1 MLKFYLL
8 HHLENEKIIMLL
20 RRHWFIIFKKIA
32 LWTIVAILPLIF
44 YFVAGDVLVGLLP
57 PDLAYPISI
66 LFISI
71 YYLYIW
77 LFMFHSFVD
86 YYLDV
91 WIVTTERIVNI
102 EQKGLFARQVSE
114 QKLYSIQDVTSE
126 LKGFFSTILN
136 YGLVHIQTAGEKPR
150 FIFKEIPDPQGVAKK
165 IIKIVEENKKFHQL
179 MEKEDKINTR
189 NQ

>member
-86 YYLDV
+86 YY
-91 WIVTTERIVNI
+91 
-102 EQKGLFARQVSE
+102 F
-114 QKLYSIQDVTSE
+114 
-126 LKGFFSTILN
+126 
-136 YGLVHIQTAGEKPR
+136 
-150 FIFKEIPDPQGVAKK
+150 
-165 IIKIVEENKKFHQL
+165 
-179 MEKEDKINTR
+179 
-189 NQ
+189 